1 MPAYES
7 VPAYPSGGRPDRSS
21 LRCVSRA
28 IRFGIAGAI
37 LIALG
42 RLGATGRLPRN
53 IVAGIRIPSTMR
65 SDAAWRAG
73 HQAAASA
80 LTAAGTGSVAI
91 AAVVAAKRPGGDAQT
106 LLYRVGAGWLLAWLG
121 LAIFQ
126 ANTAARATD
135 TV

>member
-1 MPAYES
+1 MA
-7 VPAYPSGGRPDRSS
+7 
-21 LRCVSRA
+21 RA
-28 IRFGIAGAI
+28 IRFGIAGTI

-65 SDAAWRAG
+65 SDEAWLAG

-80 LTAAGTGSVAI
+80 LTAAGAGSVAVAA
-91 AAVVAAKRPGGDAQT
+91 AAVTRPGRNAQT
-106 LLYRVGAGWLLAWLG
+106 LLYRMGGAWLLAWLG

-126 ANTAARATD
+126 ANTAARATGAKSR
-135 TV
+135 